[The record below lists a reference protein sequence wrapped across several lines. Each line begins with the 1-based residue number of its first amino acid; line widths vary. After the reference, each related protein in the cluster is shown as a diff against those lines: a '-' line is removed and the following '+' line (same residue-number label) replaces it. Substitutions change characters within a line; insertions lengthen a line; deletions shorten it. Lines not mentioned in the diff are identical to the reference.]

1 MVERVEL
8 AYSTSDAIPALSR
21 MDNLA
26 REGNPLELG
35 TQPGAAQSYDRLHPP
50 ARGPLDAA
58 SLEQRPVHAVHAGD
72 LDGLVAGRGRESSS
86 QFVPSA
92 LVADVYAWDG
102 FVHDVVDVGV
112 SNLDEVVE
120 PVGSKEGT

>member
-35 TQPGAAQSYDRLHPP
+35 TQPGAAQSYDRLHPT
-50 ARGPLDAA
+50 ARWPLDAA
-58 SLEQRPVHAVHAGD
+58 SLEQ
-72 LDGLVAGRGRESSS
+72 
-86 QFVPSA
+86 
-92 LVADVYAWDG
+92 
-102 FVHDVVDVGV
+102 
-112 SNLDEVVE
+112 
-120 PVGSKEGT
+120 